1 MNRSFALVAAA
12 AVGLSACHDSSNPV
26 APGADPQLPAAQF
39 REAGPIPGRYIIVFK
54 DAVRDPADLGVAL
67 AAAHGGQVEHT
78 YTAAIKGFAA
88 KLPDRAITA
97 LASNPNVAFIEQDQ
111 VVHAVETQL
120 NATWGL
126 DRIDQRPLPLNG
138 AYSYT
143 FTGAGV
149 RVYIIDTGIR
159 FDHNEF
165 GGAGGRASSGWDF
178 IDNDP
183 DASDCNGHGTHV
195 AGTVGGTTYG
205 VAKAAGL
212 VGVRVLNCSGSGTT
226 SGVIAG
232 VDFVTNQKNGN
243 SSVPMVANMSL
254 GGGASSALD
263 QAVRNS
269 VAAGV
274 SYAVAA
280 GNEGTDACTRSPART
295 AEAMTI
301 GATGQNDSR
310 ASFSNWG
317 NCVDWFAPGVGITS
331 AWHTTSTAT
340 NTINGTSMA
349 SPHTAGAAALY
360 LQNHPNASAQAV
372 RDGLFAMTTKGIVTS
387 ALTANNH
394 LLYSLEPSDGS
405 NSPPTSSFTYSCT
418 GLACSFTDQSTDDGT
433 IGAWSWDFGDG
444 GTSAEQSPSH
454 TFAVSGSYTVSLT
467 VTDDK
472 SATGTSSQSVTV
484 SDAPPNI
491 TLSARGYK
499 VKGVQRVDLSWAG
512 APGTSVDVWRNGGK
526 ITTTAND
533 GFHTDNLNTKGS
545 GTYRYTVC
553 EAGTTTCSNEAT
565 VVF

>member
-1 MNRSFALVAAA
+1 MNRSFASIVAL
-12 AVGLSACHDSSNPV
+12 AVGLSACQDSPGPFVPDEPRLGV
-26 APGADPQLPAAQF
+26 ADHSSGA
-39 REAGPIPGRYIIVFK
+39 EPIPGRYIVVFR
-54 DAVRDPADLGVAL
+54 DAVRDPAGL
-67 AAAHGGQVEHT
+67 ARVLTAAHGATVEYA

-88 KLPDRAITA
+88 ELPDQAVAA
-97 LASNPNVAFIEQDQ
+97 LAGNPNVAFVEQDQ
-111 VVHAVETQL
+111 VVRLVETQP

-138 AYSYT
+138 AYSYN

-149 RVYIIDTGIR
+149 RSYILDTGIR
-159 FDHNEF
+159 TDHAEF

-178 IDNDP
+178 VDNDP

-205 VAKAAGL
+205 VAKGTSL
-212 VGVRVLNCSGSGTT
+212 VAVRVLNCSGSGSS

-232 VDFVTNQKNGN
+232 IDFVTNQKLANP
-243 SSVPMVANMSL
+243 SVPMVANMSL
-254 GGGASSALD
+254 GGGPSTAID
-263 QAVRNS
+263 QALRNS
-269 VAAGV
+269 IAAGV
-274 SYAVAA
+274 AHAVAA
-280 GNEGTDACTRSPART
+280 GNSGADACGSSPART
-295 AEAMTI
+295 LEAMTI

-331 AWHTTSTAT
+331 AWYNTATAT
-340 NTINGTSMA
+340 NTISGTSMA

-360 LQNHPNASAQAV
+360 LQSHPNASAQAV
-372 RDGLFAMTTKGIVTS
+372 RDGLYAMSTKSIVTS

-394 LLYSLEPSDGS
+394 LLHSLEPSDGS

-418 GLACSFTDQSTDDGT
+418 GLGCTFTDRSTDDGT
-433 IGAWSWDFGDG
+433 IGGWSWDFGDG
-444 GTSAEQSPSH
+444 GTSTEQSPSH
-454 TFAVSGSYTVSLT
+454 SFATSGTYPVRLA

-472 SATGTSSQSVTV
+472 GASGISSQSVTV

-491 TLSARGYK
+491 TLTARGYK
-499 VKGVQRVDLSWAG
+499 VRGAQRVDLSWAG
-512 APGTSVDVWRNGGK
+512 APGVSVDVWRNGGK

-545 GTYRYTVC
+545 GTYRYKVC
-553 EAGTTTCSNEAT
+553 EAGATTCSNEAT